1 MRRSL
6 AAASLAVLC
15 AVLLAACGD
24 SDSVDR
30 SSTATVPDGRLAAT
44 DSATCAKP
52 QKSGYTVTAF
62 SFSGSTNCAEAQHIA
77 GNAVGRGRCQ
87 LGWNCLYSTPTT
99 PSHLPLTSIRIYD
112 VERKNASID
121 VTYFK
126 AG

>member
-1 MRRSL
+1 MRTPL
-6 AAASLAVLC
+6 AAVFLTVVC
-15 AVLLAACGD
+15 AVLLAACGG
-24 SDSVDR
+24 SDSGGR
-30 SSTATVPDGRLAAT
+30 TSTATVPDGKLAAA
-44 DSATCAKP
+44 DVATCAKP

-77 GNAVGRGRCQ
+77 GNAIGRGRCQ
-87 LGWNCLYSTPTT
+87 LGWNCQYSTPTT